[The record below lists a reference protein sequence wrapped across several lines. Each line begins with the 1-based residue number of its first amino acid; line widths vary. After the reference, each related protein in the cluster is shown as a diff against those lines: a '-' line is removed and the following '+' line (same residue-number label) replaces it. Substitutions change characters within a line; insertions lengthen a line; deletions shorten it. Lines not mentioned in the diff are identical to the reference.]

1 MYTLVAKNFSDVDF
15 TFITNED
22 YLNKKKNVLDVRY
35 LKSKTVKG
43 TETLHTFLPINDEI
57 GHACIKTVSTSEKS
71 LKIKVFNYKDFTFY

>member
-1 MYTLVAKNFSDVDF
+1 M
-15 TFITNED
+15 
-22 YLNKKKNVLDVRY
+22 LDVRY